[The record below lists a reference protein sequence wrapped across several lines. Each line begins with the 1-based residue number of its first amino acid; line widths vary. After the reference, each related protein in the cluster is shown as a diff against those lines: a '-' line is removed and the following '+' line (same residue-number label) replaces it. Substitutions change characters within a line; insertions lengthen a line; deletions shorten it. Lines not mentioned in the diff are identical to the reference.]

1 MKKKDIVDLINY
13 HEEGNDY
20 AFTEKAQQIADDF
33 RKSGDEELGNYID
46 TLVAKT
52 NIFVPQT
59 SSLTFL
65 EEVPAT
71 PVGQLPL
78 PEKVADKLEWI
89 VNAIYNSMDVNK
101 FLFKGQ
107 PGTGKNASAK
117 TIAKILNRKLLR
129 VDCQSLISEKPGQS
143 PINLTQAF
151 YEINNYPHPKQIIVL
166 LEGVDAIASD
176 QDAFLKGLDSVL
188 PGFTIIA
195 TANSL
200 ESFKLPL
207 SLYFDLIVNFDQ
219 YSQEDLTEVAAA
231 IMNNVYQEH
240 QGLEK
245 NIRLFKKIIALYG
258 DRIPL
263 PGDLKKMVKTGV
275 AFSNIQA
282 DPAKYLQN
290 IYQCVT
296 GHPPELHDLQKGNFT
311 IREMAILTGMSK
323 STVGRKRR
331 DD

>member
-1 MKKKDIVDLINY
+1 MKKKDIVDLIKY

-71 PVGQLPL
+71 PVGQ
-78 PEKVADKLEWI
+78 
-89 VNAIYNSMDVNK
+89 
-101 FLFKGQ
+101 
-107 PGTGKNASAK
+107 PGTGKNTSAK
-117 TIAKILNRKLLR
+117 TIAKILNRKLLK

-323 STVGRKRR
+323 STVGRKLR